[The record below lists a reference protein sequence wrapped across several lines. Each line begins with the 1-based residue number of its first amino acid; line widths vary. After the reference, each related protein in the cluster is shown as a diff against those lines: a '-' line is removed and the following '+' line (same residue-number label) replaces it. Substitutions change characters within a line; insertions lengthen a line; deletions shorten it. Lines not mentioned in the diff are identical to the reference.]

1 MAAVEVEVAPGLQ
14 LVKPPSSSLAA
25 SHRLHRPTSP
35 QTHSHSLGENLTLVV
50 RTKMKWEFDSVFQ
63 KHVGLK
69 VHDLENRPL
78 LKIWLS
84 WVIWRAEGNCCSVQI
99 CSRVDV
105 TWLCIFRA
113 QRVAILLTT
122 QNTVIRPNRLERCSS
137 QSWDSTAIL
146 MIQGKTTLGWTRNSL
161 GLTLAFVWGK
171 TYWPTPE
178 DYTNIAA
185 L

>member
-1 MAAVEVEVAPGLQ
+1 MAAVEVEVAAGLQ

-35 QTHSHSLGENLTLVV
+35 QTNSHSLGEILTLVV
-50 RTKMKWEFDSVFQ
+50 RTKMKWELNSVFQ

-84 WVIWRAEGNCCSVQI
+84 GVIWRAEGSCCSVQI

-105 TWLCIFRA
+105 TWLCIFRG
-113 QRVAILLTT
+113 TT
-122 QNTVIRPNRLERCSS
+122 GCNFVNDPEHGDSPESVRTVQQSKLGQHCNTDDPRQNKSRMDKE
-137 QSWDSTAIL
+137 
-146 MIQGKTTLGWTRNSL
+146 
-161 GLTLAFVWGK
+161 
-171 TYWPTPE
+171 
-178 DYTNIAA
+178 
-185 L
+185 